1 MFLRKFSFTE
11 NAGEKIEWIIDNV
24 SLGAINLVVGKNTSG
39 KTRTLNA
46 LTDLVGMIRGKGT
59 SATGPVTYELQ
70 FANGENLLNYQLEY
84 DLVTIHRERLLV
96 GEEVVLDRGQDGR
109 GSIKYE
115 ATPGSIF
122 LDFEIPHD
130 QLACYAKRD
139 RLQHPFIELI
149 HGWAVS
155 LRRFDF
161 SSDLGK
167 SRYALKSTFHSK
179 DLDLSVTGASLV
191 PVLSIAEKEFPAFK
205 KQVLSDMADIGYDLE
220 DFGIVRFSEPYSQSV
235 QDRYAIFTTEKGLE
249 KQVTQRDMSQ
259 GMYRA
264 FSVISQLNYYILKGN
279 KGFVIIDDIGEGLDF
294 TRAKQLVQLLIAKA
308 KQAGIQLIMSTND
321 SFIMNAVDIESWAV
335 IVREG
340 NKISLFNY
348 ENSKE
353 IFEEF
358 KFTGLNNFD
367 FYASEFFKSGFR
379 DLNNDEGPQE

>member
-1 MFLRKFSFTE
+1 
-11 NAGEKIEWIIDNV
+11 
-24 SLGAINLVVGKNTSG
+24 
-39 KTRTLNA
+39 
-46 LTDLVGMIRGKGT
+46 
-59 SATGPVTYELQ
+59 
-70 FANGENLLNYQLEY
+70 
-84 DLVTIHRERLLV
+84 
-96 GEEVVLDRGQDGR
+96 VVLDRGGEGR
-109 GSIKYE
+109 GNIKYE

-122 LDFEIPHD
+122 LEFEIAHD

-139 RLQHPFIELI
+139 KLQHPFIELI
-149 HGWAVS
+149 HQWAVG

-167 SRYALKSTFHSK
+167 SRYALKSTFQVK
-179 DLDLSVTGASLV
+179 NLDLSLTGSSLV
-191 PVLSIAEKEFPAFK
+191 PVLSVAADEFPDFR
-205 KQVLSDMADIGYDLE
+205 KQVLIDMAEIGYELM
-220 DFGIVRFSEPYSQSV
+220 DFGIIRFSEPYSQSD
-235 QDRYAIFTTEKGLE
+235 QDRYAVYTTEKGLE

-264 FSVISQLNYYILKGN
+264 FSVIAQLNYYILTGN

-294 TRAKQLVQLLIAKA
+294 SRAKQLVQLIIAKA
-308 KQAGIQLIMSTND
+308 KDAGIQLIMSTND
-321 SFIMNAVDIESWAV
+321 SFIMNAVDIEHWEV

-379 DLNNDEGPQE
+379 DLENDEDPEE

>member
-11 NAGEKIEWIIDNV
+11 NAGEKIEWLIDNV

-59 SATGPVTYELQ
+59 SATGPVTYEVQ
-70 FANGENLLNYQLEY
+70 FGNEENLMNYQLEY

-96 GEEVVLDRGQDGR
+96 GEEVVLDRGEDGR
-109 GSIKYE
+109 GTIKYE

-149 HGWAVS
+149 HGWAVG

-167 SRYALKSTFHSK
+167 SRYALKSTFHTK
-179 DLDLSVTGASLV
+179 DLDLSITGASLV
-191 PVLSIAEKEFPAFK
+191 PVLSVAEKEFIEFK
-205 KQVLSDMADIGYDLE
+205 NQVLTDMADIGYVLE
-220 DFGIVRFSEPYSQSV
+220 DFGIIRFSEPYSQSV
-235 QDRYAIFTTEKGLE
+235 QDRYAVYTTEKGLE

-264 FSVISQLNYYILKGN
+264 FSVLSQLNYYILRGN

-294 TRAKQLVQLLIAKA
+294 TRAKQLVQLLISKA

-321 SFIMNAVDIESWAV
+321 SFIMNAVDIENWAV

-379 DLNNDEGPQE
+379 DLNNDEDSRE